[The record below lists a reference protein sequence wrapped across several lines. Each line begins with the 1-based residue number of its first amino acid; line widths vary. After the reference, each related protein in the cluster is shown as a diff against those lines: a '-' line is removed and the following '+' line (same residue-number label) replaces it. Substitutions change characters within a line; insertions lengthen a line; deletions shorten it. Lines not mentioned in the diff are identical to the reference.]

1 MEEAVAVRRAASDA
15 TADVTPD
22 ELREIIDDYVQD
34 GSTVPGVVAYSSARR
49 TGESEPTNLVDRA
62 AGVQLIYDGLRLT
75 RELAQEDPWCRDGD
89 RNAADLAIIAA
100 DVLVAR
106 GFHMLARTDAA
117 QAAVGVVRAFG
128 RDQTE
133 REVVDTRGAA
143 DIDRNLERDVLEL
156 ALEVGTTAT
165 PGSPP
170 VNVSATATEMAPETP
185 GFESAA
191 GFFDRHHEQISSL
204 IIDSGRPLNRND

>member
-22 ELREIIDDYVQD
+22 ELRETIDEFVQD
-34 GSTVPGVVAYSSARR
+34 GSAVPGVVAYSSARR
-49 TGESEPTNLVDRA
+49 TGEAEPTDLLDRA

-75 RELAQEDPWCRDGD
+75 RELAQEDPWCGETDRD
-89 RNAADLAIIAA
+89 AADLAIIAA

-106 GFHMLARTDAA
+106 GFHMLARTEAA
-117 QAAVGVVRAFG
+117 EAAVSVVRAFG

-133 REVVDTRGAA
+133 REVVDVRGAT
-143 DIDRNLERDVLEL
+143 DIDRNLERDILEL
-156 ALEVGTTAT
+156 ALLVGTTAT
-165 PGSPP
+165 QRAPTE
-170 VNVSATATEMAPETP
+170 NVSALATEMAPETP

-191 GFFDRHHEQISSL
+191 GFFDRHHEQLPSL